1 MKKKETLKK
10 DVSTLIT
17 EDRFWDIIE
26 RSEKGDKLVDILSE
40 LTVDE
45 IFGYRFWWEHFVR
58 ISYTEELWAVAY
70 IVMNGC
76 SDDSFDYFRFWL
88 IARGRTVFLDAM
100 KNPDSL
106 CDEFDF
112 IMNPEERYLPE
123 KELYDYAIYEALK
136 RQGTSYER
144 ENINY
149 EIPYIP
155 YPKLRLEWDGEDK
168 ESMRNV
174 CPKTVEKWWKHEYF
188 FNIHY

>member
-1 MKKKETLKK
+1 MKKKPTVKK

-17 EDRFWDIIE
+17 ENRFWDIIE
-26 RSEKGDKLVDILSE
+26 LSEKGEKLVDVLCQ
-40 LTVDE
+40 LTLDE

-70 IVMNGC
+70 VVMNGC

-100 KNPDSL
+100 NNPDSL

-136 RQGTSYER
+136 RRGTSHER
-144 ENINY
+144 EKINY

-155 YPKLRLEWDGEDK
+155 YPKLTLKWDAEDK
-168 ESMRNV
+168 ESMQRV
-174 CPKTVEKWWKHEYF
+174 CPRTVGKWWKHEYLIDF
-188 FNIHY
+188 LY

>member
-155 YPKLRLEWDGEDK
+155 YPKLRFEWDGEDK

>member
-155 YPKLRLEWDGEDK
+155 YPKLRLEWNGEDK

>member
-174 CPKTVEKWWKHEYF
+174 CPKTVEKWWKHECF

>member
-1 MKKKETLKK
+1 MKKKGTVRK

-26 RSEKGDKLVDILSE
+26 RSEKGDKLVDVLSE

-58 ISYTEELWAVAY
+58 ISYTEELWAIAY
-70 IVMNGC
+70 VIMNGC

-88 IARGRTVFLDAM
+88 LARGRTVFVDVM

-188 FNIHY
+188 IDFLY